1 MAKFTKH
8 EPCPSCGSRDNLGR
22 YSDGSAYCFGCGYTE
37 RGELSPFVGERYG
50 KDEKSSEGV
59 RIPTDATNTL
69 NGLAVAWL
77 TAGGV
82 TIPEALRA
90 GMVWS
95 PYWEQLLIPLYDG
108 DGNLCCIQAK
118 NFNPQRASKA
128 KYYNTGDKNESRT
141 VFHSGGNHLCCVLTE
156 DVLSA
161 IRVGRFGTGVPL
173 LGTSIPLERLAELKK
188 QYDRLIVWLDA
199 DKWRESRAIADAGK
213 LLGFDTK
220 TLYTEHDP
228 KSYTDEQIKEFL
240 L

>member
-1 MAKFTKH
+1 MAKFVKH

-37 RGELSPFVGERYG
+37 RGSKSPFVEERYG
-50 KDEKSSEGV
+50 KIEAASDELRLPS
-59 RIPTDATNTL
+59 DATTTL
-69 NGLAVAWL
+69 DGRAL
-77 TAGGV
+77 TWIGNGGV
-82 TIPEALRA
+82 SVREALQAR
-90 GMVWS
+90 MVWS
-95 PYWEQLLIPLYDG
+95 PYWEQLLIPLYDR

-141 VFHSGGNHLCCVLTE
+141 VFSVGNSESCCLTE

-161 IRVGRFGTGVPL
+161 IRVGRVVTGVPL
-173 LGTSIPLERLAELKK
+173 LGTSISRNYLAELRKD
-188 QYDRLIVWLDA
+188 YSRLIVWLDA
-199 DKWRESRAIADAGK
+199 DKWRESRDIADAGK
-213 LLGFDTK
+213 LLGFETK
-220 TLYTEHDP
+220 TIYTEQDP